1 MDYASLK
8 TNIKEIAEHSFSDAQ
23 LALFTQQSEQKIYN
37 LVQFPAIRKSVDGTL
52 TNANKFLAL
61 PPDFLYSYSLSVTDA
76 NGSVHYLLHKDQNFI
91 REAYPNPSTT
101 AFPQHY
107 AFYND
112 DYMILGPT
120 PNSNYATTLH
130 YGYYP
135 ESIVTANTTPW
146 IGEEFD
152 SALLNGALV
161 EAARFMKTEPDIVTM
176 YDKEFAQSIQL
187 LKNLADG
194 KLRQDA
200 YRSGQYSIKPK

>member
-1 MDYASLK
+1 M
-8 TNIKEIAEHSFSDAQ
+8 
-23 LALFTQQSEQKIYN
+23 FTQQSEQKIYN

-76 NGSVHYLLHKDQNFI
+76 NGGVHYLLYKDQNFI

-130 YGYYP
+130 YGHYP

-161 EAARFMKTEPDIVTM
+161 EAARFMKSEPDIVTM